1 MSKTNLTF
9 TEADVWEL
17 RTRRLR
23 DVVARLQRT
32 LGKRKRTIARLRS
45 EKGEVIDVLKAKI
58 NKLADV
64 VLDNVTLTPAPG
76 FTAVL
81 PDYDKV
87 VGGLPSA
94 PSIDDIRDE
103 IRRLRSEVYNLA
115 TQQQQPFVMN
125 NLT

>member
-1 MSKTNLTF
+1 MTSYTERVKLRSMSKTNLTF

-45 EKGEVIDVLKAKI
+45 EKAEVIDVLKAKI

-64 VLDNVTLTPAPG
+64 VMENVTLPPDQG

-81 PDYDKV
+81 PDYDNSDNPYGKEFEDASDM
-87 VGGLPSA
+87 PEWMRES
-94 PSIDDIRDE
+94 
-103 IRRLRSEVYNLA
+103 
-115 TQQQQPFVMN
+115 
-125 NLT
+125 

>member
-45 EKGEVIDVLKAKI
+45 EKAEVIDVLKAKI

-64 VLDNVTLTPAPG
+64 VLDNVTLTPAQG